1 MPGGLGAGGLGA
13 TLGRAGMREASSEPG
28 GSAST
33 DHEAAAPVE
42 AVLLA
47 GASCR
52 PQGLALP
59 EPRSRVERRS
69 RKHLDLGVASPR
81 FGRAKALPSLSRLR
95 RGAGSDALSAAASPL
110 ARLPEA
116 YRWSSYR
123 AATALAAGPPRAG
136 GDLQHGGGADP
147 RRLSPIRLHASRDRR
162 SPRLPLPDG
171 EPASPPERAGCVNMR
186 SDPGRLFG
194 SARTVTCTT
203 SGCEALCPCGRRG
216 DRHLPGRGDRDHDRP
231 HRRECQAR
239 SDPGLHRGR
248 RR

>member
-123 AATALAAGPPRAG
+123 AATALAAGPPELAEIFSTEAEPILVAYRRYGYTLREIAG
-136 GDLQHGGGADP
+136 HLGCHYQTVS
-147 RRLSPIRLHASRDRR
+147 RRLRR
-162 SPRLPLPDG
+162 S
-171 EPASPPERAGCVNMR
+171 ERA
-186 SDPGRLFG
+186 
-194 SARTVTCTT
+194 A
-203 SGCEALCPCGRRG
+203 
-216 DRHLPGRGDRDHDRP
+216 
-231 HRRECQAR
+231 
-239 SDPGLHRGR
+239 
-248 RR
+248 